1 VSDRG
6 HGRVGAPVGR
16 ATCRPSAKDTRLHHR
31 SFYPKSAPAV
41 FKGNSF
47 ENILRYGLE
56 QGEYVEA
63 LGREDA
69 SLAER
74 LERHQASDQTV
85 YQHLADGRRLQIIE
99 RKTENGGRVGLRV
112 DVTDYIQS
120 QERAER
126 AERQLVDAIAALPAG
141 FGCSTETINSFC

>member
-1 VSDRG
+1 M
-6 HGRVGAPVGR
+6 
-16 ATCRPSAKDTRLHHR
+16 
-31 SFYPKSAPAV
+31 
-41 FKGNSF
+41 
-47 ENILRYGLE
+47 
-56 QGEYVEA
+56 
-63 LGREDA
+63 
-69 SLAER
+69 AER

-126 AERQLVDAIAALPAG
+126 AERRLVDAIAALPAG
-141 FGCSTETINSFC
+141 FWLFDRDDQLILLNDRFKDMYGNGSGALTPGQTYEEILRAGLESGLYRNCQPASVSGRSN